1 MKGRLIWPQQEKKGN
16 KLALFFSTF
25 LPGAMSGK
33 PIEDGAG
40 KFDKFTDEP
49 DSKESDSPI
58 KGMYHTV
65 CGFCTVFHKGS
76 NQM

>member
-1 MKGRLIWPQQEKKGN
+1 M
-16 KLALFFSTF
+16 F

-40 KFDKFTDEP
+40 KFDKSIDEP
-49 DSKESDSPI
+49 DSKESDSPM
-58 KGMYHTV
+58 KEMYHTV
-65 CGFCTVFHKGS
+65 CGFYSLFFDKGS